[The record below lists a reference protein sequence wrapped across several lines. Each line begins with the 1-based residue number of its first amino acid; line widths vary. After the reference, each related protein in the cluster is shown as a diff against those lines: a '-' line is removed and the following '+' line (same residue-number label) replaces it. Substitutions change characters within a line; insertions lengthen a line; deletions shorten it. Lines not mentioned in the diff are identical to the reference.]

1 MWEELLIDSGLN
13 EREVRSILILGSNP
27 KMKASELAKE
37 LGTTRLD
44 AYNSLSRLQEMGIV
58 TVTADRPMR
67 FSSMNVH
74 QSIEHIIGMRKQQ
87 LNRLVEGYDEISKDL
102 TKESKSSQSS
112 SQRSA
117 DDPRFAVLKERVNIY
132 SRLKKMAEESEER
145 LILLLGK
152 YGILHLCRN
161 PEALEAVNNAAVSGV
176 VCQIIT
182 HLDRRTIRFF
192 NELHD
197 SIEVKHSDELESLG
211 FVKDGI
217 EVIQYLN
224 IEDNPVGRG
233 KDDAALIIESSAF
246 AESHMNLID
255 TIWESAVVFETAVT
269 RYTDNQ
275 IIDPLRLTIGE
286 GSFLKNIKSV
296 LGIDEELPDDDT
308 PFDPDAFFAAG
319 NEVNQARKK
328 LTEGKLSNLKVLGID
343 IALMLRQIGN
353 RIGREIAFSLRSIE
367 HDIEFLDEMM
377 DWWEYARLGRLEY
390 DVDPTFHVRVGLNH
404 PPIDDVDA
412 LPMWEMDDGIIE
424 GALSARFAKDSH
436 IAIQRVEGSGDPED
450 LWHYIIHRHDSIS
463 TELSE

>member
-13 EREVRSILILGSNP
+13 EREVRSILVLGSNP

-74 QSIEHIIGMRKQQ
+74 QAIEHIIGMRKQQ
-87 LNRLVEGYDEISKDL
+87 LNRLVEGYEEISKDV
-102 TKESKSSQSS
+102 TKEAKQSQTTARSS
-112 SQRSA
+112 
-117 DDPRFAVLKERVNIY
+117 DDPRFAVLKERGNIY
-132 SRLKKMAEESEER
+132 SRLKKMAEDSEER
-145 LILLLGK
+145 LILLLGQ

-161 PEALEAVNNAAVSGV
+161 PEALEAVNNAAISGV

-182 HLDRRTIRFF
+182 HLDKRTIRFF

-197 SIEVKHSDELESLG
+197 SIDVRHSDELESLG
-211 FVKDGI
+211 FVRDGV

-233 KDDAALIIESSAF
+233 KDDAALIIESPAF
-246 AESHMNLID
+246 AESHVNLID
-255 TIWESAVVFETAVT
+255 TIWENAVIFETAVA

-275 IIDPLRLTIGE
+275 INDPLRLTIGE
-286 GSFLKNIKSV
+286 GSFLKNISTV
-296 LGIDEELPDDDT
+296 LGIADELPEEDT
-308 PFDPDAFFAAG
+308 PFDPEAFFAAG
-319 NEVNQARKK
+319 NEVNHARKK

-343 IALMLRQIGN
+343 ISLMLRQIGN
-353 RIGREIAFSLRSIE
+353 RIGREIAFSMRGIE

-377 DWWEYARLGRLEY
+377 DWWEHAGLGRLEY
-390 DVDPTFHVRVGLNH
+390 DVDPTFHVRVGLHH
-404 PPIDDVDA
+404 PPVDDPDA

-424 GALSARFAKDSH
+424 GALSSRFSKDSQ
-436 IAIQRVEGSGDPED
+436 IAIQRIEGSGNPED
-450 LWHYIIHRHDSIS
+450 LWHYVIHRHAGGSL
-463 TELSE
+463 ELTD

>member
-13 EREVRSILILGSNP
+13 EREVRSILVLGSNS

-74 QSIEHIIGMRKQQ
+74 QAIEHIIGMRKQQ
-87 LNRLVEGYDEISKDL
+87 LNRLEEGYEEISKDI
-102 TKESKSSQSS
+102 TKESKASLTKTRSS
-112 SQRSA
+112 
-117 DDPRFAVLKERVNIY
+117 DDPRFAVLKERGNIY

-145 LILLLGK
+145 LILLLGQ

-161 PEALEAVNNAAVSGV
+161 PEALEAVNNAAISGV

-182 HLDRRTIRFF
+182 HLDKRTIRFF

-197 SIEVKHSDELESLG
+197 SIDVRHSDELESLG
-211 FVKDGI
+211 FVRDGI

-233 KDDAALIIESSAF
+233 KDDAALIIESPAF
-246 AESHMNLID
+246 AESHVNLID
-255 TIWESAVVFETAVT
+255 TIWENAVLFDTAVA

-275 IIDPLRLTIGE
+275 INDPLRLTIGE
-286 GSFLKNIKSV
+286 GSFLKNFSTV
-296 LGIDEELPDDDT
+296 LGIEDELPEEDT
-308 PFDPDAFFAAG
+308 PFDPEAFFAAG
-319 NEVNQARKK
+319 KEVNLARNK

-343 IALMLRQIGN
+343 IGLMLRQIGN
-353 RIGREIAFSLRSIE
+353 RIGREVAFSLRGIE

-377 DWWEYARLGRLEY
+377 DWWEYAGLGKLSY
-390 DVDPTFHVRVGLNH
+390 DLDPEFHIKVELSNQSKDSDSL
-404 PPIDDVDA
+404 PLWA
-412 LPMWEMDDGIIE
+412 LDDGIIE
-424 GALSARFAKDSH
+424 GALNEKYNP
-436 IAIQRVEGSGDPED
+436 ESGVLIRRLESQNDDEFCRYN
-450 LWHYIIHRHDSIS
+450 LIMSQ
-463 TELSE
+463 